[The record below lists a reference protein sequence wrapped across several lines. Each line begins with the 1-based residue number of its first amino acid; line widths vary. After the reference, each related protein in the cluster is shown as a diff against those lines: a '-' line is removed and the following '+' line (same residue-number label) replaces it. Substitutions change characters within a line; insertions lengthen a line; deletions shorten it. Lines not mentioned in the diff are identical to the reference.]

1 MKAVIQVVKDA
12 ELSVNDKIVSKIE
25 KGLVVF
31 FCVEKDDLEEK
42 VEFFAKKIAN
52 LRIFSDENGK
62 TNLSVND
69 VKGEI
74 LLVSQ
79 FTLAG
84 DCMHGN
90 RPSFS
95 NAENPERA
103 NEMYLRLAEILK
115 KDYLLPTK
123 LGVFGADMK
132 IIQTN
137 DGPFTV
143 LLEK

>member
-12 ELSVNDKIVSKIE
+12 ELSVNDEIVSKIE

-42 VEFFAKKIAN
+42 VDFFAKKIAN

-84 DCMHGN
+84 DCIHGN

-103 NEMYLRLAEILK
+103 NEMYLRLAKILK
-115 KDYLLPTK
+115 DDYAVPTK
-123 LGVFGADMK
+123 LGLFGADMQ
-132 IIQTN
+132 INQTN

-143 LLEK
+143 LIEK

>member
-12 ELSVNDKIVSKIE
+12 ELSVNDEIVSKIE

-42 VEFFAKKIAN
+42 VDFFAKKIAN